1 MEENKNR
8 KTRKSAG
15 RKSKSDPAVYRYGIK
30 FNSRENAQFELSF
43 QKSGMAYRAR
53 FIKSVL
59 LNREIKVVRIDKAA
73 MDYYVRLTNFYH
85 QFQAIGNNYNQTVR
99 AVKANFG
106 DKRAFALVAKLEK
119 ATLELVVLSKQIIAL
134 TREFEER
141 HLNRKNG
148 G

>member
-1 MEENKNR
+1 MKKRFTRRNCNLEYR
-8 KTRKSAG
+8 K
-15 RKSKSDPAVYRYGIK
+15 IH
-30 FNSRENAQFELSF
+30 SRLLVHRI
-43 QKSGMAYRAR
+43 YI
-53 FIKSVL
+53 FI
-59 LNREIKVVRIDKAA
+59 EIRIFFVKDSLFYTILFR
-73 MDYYVRLTNFYH
+73 MYSQEITNVYH

-141 HLNRKNG
+141 HLNRKSG